1 MYIVTLAVCLVR
13 NSPTTFK
20 TGSNLAC
27 KPLWGIGLRRAHPES
42 WRSLGP
48 GTDHGSSCFQA
59 LPGLFLPIASNSNH
73 PAFTFNSIHT
83 HTGTRLHFVPSGLL
97 QQCPLRSQLSPPRST
112 AANPECC
119 RSTRPETT
127 EVWSHFRCHSKRA
140 ALAPRASPD
149 RLQTLPPCPKL
160 FGWRGTPI
168 PARTMCSVE
177 WPSGVA
183 ITYGLQAGAI
193 CLFLGFARH
202 ATVDDPFQS
211 RHPASGIRSPW
222 TYVSYQEIRNNSRRN
237 WRQSCFCNIQQ
248 RLCGSISLRGAIQ
261 VFVTTTTT
269 RRFVYDWLNCF
280 ICFLSLVCLSFYVFC
295 DVDDFRFYHV
305 FINFYYNVLWG
316 IKFIIFISLD
326 CACL

>member
-1 MYIVTLAVCLVR
+1 MMTLSALFGAWASLNRCVVTVTYKPRSHVTVTVTSQTR
-13 NSPTTFK
+13 PTTFK

-27 KPLWGIGLRRAHPES
+27 QPLWGIGLRRAHPES

-59 LPGLFLPIASNSNH
+59 LPGLLLPVASNSNS
-73 PAFTFNSIHT
+73 PAFTFNSIQT

-127 EVWSHFRCHSKRA
+127 EVRSHFRCHSKRA

-149 RLQTLPPCPKL
+149 RLQTVPPCPKL
-160 FGWRGTPI
+160 FGWRGTCKNYVF
-168 PARTMCSVE
+168 R
-177 WPSGVA
+177 WVA
-183 ITYGLQAGAI
+183 ERVAKTYGLRAGAI

-202 ATVDDPFQS
+202 ATVDDPSQS

-237 WRQSCFCNIQQ
+237 WRQSYFCNIRQ
-248 RLCGSISLRGAIQ
+248 RLCGSISLRVIWMCPDVSQ
-261 VFVTTTTT
+261 VSVTI
-269 RRFVYDWLNCF
+269 L
-280 ICFLSLVCLSFYVFC
+280 LLLPC
-295 DVDDFRFYHV
+295 DG
-305 FINFYYNVLWG
+305 NFDVPDHTMWRQLWRP
-316 IKFIIFISLD
+316 KP
-326 CACL
+326 